1 MFELIKDPMQKIP
14 PSIKKYVDNNIAC
27 PVALIG
33 CRATDPKNS
42 LECCEYDLAIFS
54 EGALEHE
61 DKFLRIGD
69 HNIEL
74 INISANLRKN
84 IIAMK
89 GMIAVK
95 DFVATY
101 PFVPSSHAD
110 LSHQSFNYSSYA
122 TALTAFGKKAIAGSL
137 FSYDKIETA
146 ASKSPILASMWLKIS
161 AYDFLEGILALAG
174 YRPMPLHEL
183 NQIRD
188 LNFEEQDI
196 SNGIKVA
203 LACIGVER
211 ATRSTISRAS
221 SALLQ
226 LYSGDYDKELIIVKA
241 RHLIKIG
248 MLPDCYYY
256 LGKMAR
262 KVLVNKDGSF
272 FKSYSKLV
280 QMSMDLSIDAP
291 QIQKLQIEL
300 FKTAK
305 NVLKN
310 YRTITVA

>member
-1 MFELIKDPMQKIP
+1 MQKIP

-33 CRATDPKNS
+33 CRATDPKTS
-42 LECCEYDLAIFS
+42 LECCEYDLAILN
-54 EGALEHE
+54 EGAPVHAN
-61 DKFLRIGD
+61 KFLRIGE

-74 INISANLRKN
+74 INFSANLRKN
-84 IIAMK
+84 IIALK
-89 GMIAVK
+89 GMIVVK
-95 DFVATY
+95 DFVAGY
-101 PFVPSSHAD
+101 SFVPSSHAG
-110 LSHQSFNYSSYA
+110 LSHQSFNYSNYSN
-122 TALTAFGKKAIAGSL
+122 ALTAFGKKAIVGSL
-137 FSYDKIETA
+137 FSYDKIESA
-146 ASKSPILASMWLKIS
+146 ASNSPILASMWLKIS
-161 AYDFLEGILALAG
+161 AYDFLEAVLALAG

-183 NQIRD
+183 NQIRN
-188 LNFEEQDI
+188 LNFEEQNI
-196 SNGIKVA
+196 SEGVKVA
-203 LACIGVER
+203 LVCIGIER
-211 ATRSTISRAS
+211 ATRSTISRSS

-226 LYSGDYDKELIIVKA
+226 LYSDDYDKELVIVKA
-241 RHLIKIG
+241 RHLVKIG

-272 FKSYSKLV
+272 FNSYAKLI
-280 QMSMDLSIDAP
+280 QTSMDLSIDTP
-291 QIQKLQIEL
+291 QIQKLKIEL

>member
-1 MFELIKDPMQKIP
+1 VQKIP

-42 LECCEYDLAIFS
+42 LECCEYDLAILN
-54 EGALEHE
+54 EGAPVHTN
-61 DKFLRIGD
+61 KFLRIGD

-84 IIAMK
+84 IITTK
-89 GMIAVK
+89 GMIVVK
-95 DFVATY
+95 NFVAGY
-101 PFVPSSHAD
+101 SFVPLSHTG
-110 LSHQSFNYSSYA
+110 LSHQSVNYSNYA
-122 TALTAFGKKAIAGSL
+122 KALTTFGKKAIVGSL
-137 FSYDKIETA
+137 FCYDRIESA
-146 ASKSPILASMWLKIS
+146 ESNSPILASMWLKIS

-183 NQIRD
+183 NQIRNLD
-188 LNFEEQDI
+188 FEEQNI
-196 SNGIKVA
+196 SDGIKVA

-211 ATRSTISRAS
+211 ATRSTISRSS

-226 LYSGDYDKELIIVKA
+226 LYSENYDKELIIVKA

-280 QMSMDLSIDAP
+280 QMSMDLSIDTP
-291 QIQKLQIEL
+291 QIQKLKLEL

>member
-1 MFELIKDPMQKIP
+1 MQKIP

-61 DKFLRIGD
+61 DRFLRIGD

-74 INISANLRKN
+74 INFSANLRKN

-89 GMIAVK
+89 GMIIVN
-95 DFVATY
+95 DFAASY
-101 PFVPSSHAD
+101 PFVPSSHAG
-110 LSHQSFNYSSYA
+110 LFHQSFNYSSYA
-122 TALTAFGKKAIAGSL
+122 NALTAFGKKAIVGSL
-137 FSYDKIETA
+137 FSYDKIESA
-146 ASKSPILASMWLKIS
+146 VSNNPVLASMWLKIS

-183 NQIRD
+183 NQIRN
-188 LNFEEQDI
+188 LNFEEQNI
-196 SNGIKVA
+196 SDGIKVA
-203 LACIGVER
+203 LACIGIER
-211 ATRSTISRAS
+211 ATRSTISRSS

-226 LYSGDYDKELIIVKA
+226 LYSEGYDKELVMMKA
-241 RHLIKIG
+241 RHLFKIG

-262 KVLVNKDGSF
+262 KVLVNKHGSF
-272 FKSYSKLV
+272 FNSYSKLV
-280 QMSMDLSIDAP
+280 LMSMDLSIDTP
-291 QIQKLQIEL
+291 QIQKLKLEL